1 MAEPKLSA
9 NEPAFDAM
17 WEAATRRIPVAF
29 TYRRPGGDA
38 LDRHVQPWGILSW
51 HGRWYLAGHDLDRD
65 APRVFRLSR
74 VQGEVQHTGAAGSY
88 DVPEG
93 TDIAKVAAA
102 LFPSTPDRTAVLHVR
117 RGRGQALRRTASA
130 VLPVDDDTD
139 ELELP
144 FSSGWDL
151 ASEVASYGPDVVV
164 VSPEDLRDQ
173 VVARLEA
180 ALEDAS

>member
-1 MAEPKLSA
+1 M
-9 NEPAFDAM
+9 
-17 WEAATRRIPVAF
+17 
-29 TYRRPGGDA
+29 
-38 LDRHVQPWGILSW
+38 
-51 HGRWYLAGHDLDRD
+51 
-65 APRVFRLSR
+65 
-74 VQGEVQHTGAAGSY
+74 QGEVQHTGAAGSY